1 MGTTAAWRR
10 VMTLGANHTTSA
22 RHVVVVGFRAA
33 AHRAAM
39 VLPWGLSGGSATG
52 RCLGDAY
59 LRLAEGFGARNVA
72 GTAGAG
78 SVVGLAIGSAGAVL
92 LII

>member
-1 MGTTAAWRR
+1 M
-10 VMTLGANHTTSA
+10 
-22 RHVVVVGFRAA
+22 
-33 AHRAAM
+33 
-39 VLPWGLSGGSATG
+39 PWGLSGGSATS